1 MKMADRILALVL
13 LAVSVFWTVTS
24 LRLPFPEFSRVSK
37 MGPGHYP
44 AGVGV
49 LMGLLALLL
58 LARSFRTSAAA
69 GDEEEG
75 EALGRPLL
83 LGFAMFA
90 AYVLA
95 VPLVGFVL
103 SSVVFIF
110 VMVNRL
116 GGFRW
121 PAAGVM
127 AVGITF
133 FLWLIFVRWLLVPL
147 PGGPW
152 GA

>member
-1 MKMADRILALVL
+1 MKLADRTLALVL
-13 LAVSVFWTVTS
+13 LAISVFWTVTS

-44 AGVGV
+44 AAVGI

-58 LARSFRTSAAA
+58 LVGSFRGASPPEDA
-69 GDEEEG
+69 DKEEG
-75 EALGRPLL
+75 PGRLLL

-90 AYVLA
+90 VYVLA
-95 VPLVGFVL
+95 VPLAGFLL

-110 VMVNRL
+110 LMVNRL

-121 PAAGVM
+121 LASGVIAA
-127 AVGITF
+127 AITV
-133 FLWLIFVRWLLVPL
+133 FLWLIFVHWLMVPM
-147 PGGPW
+147 PTGFW

>member
-1 MKMADRILALVL
+1 MKIADRTLALVL
-13 LAVSVFWTVTS
+13 LAVSVFWTITS
-24 LRLPFPEFSRVSK
+24 LKLPFPEFSRVSK
-37 MGPGHYP
+37 MGPGHFP
-44 AGVGV
+44 AGVGI

-58 LARSFRTSAAA
+58 LIQSFRTSPAAEDD
-69 GDEEEG
+69 GEG
-75 EALGRPLL
+75 APGRPLL

-90 AYVLA
+90 GYVLL
-95 VPLVGFVL
+95 VPLAGFVL
-103 SSVVFIF
+103 ASVVFIF

-121 PAAGVM
+121 LASGVIAA
-127 AVGITF
+127 AITA

-147 PGGPW
+147 PAGPW